1 MGTDNLY
8 ASYRYDD
15 PDFRY
20 TYPNSETLRN
30 LFNERDPD
38 KLTALENQIFN
49 RQALLLI
56 RNPIAVNNM
65 EDVQAIHRFL
75 FGTIYAWAGE
85 YREVNISKNNDVF
98 MLHQAFSRAES
109 YMNSLFEN
117 YHSSTATQADITSHL
132 AEILDALNYFHPF
145 REGNGRTQREV
156 LRVLAL
162 SKGYRLSI
170 HLATDSTAYD
180 LYMQGTINSDLAKLK
195 EVIRLS
201 LSPLDM
207 LQSGS

>member
-56 RNPIAVNNM
+56 RNPIAVNSM

-75 FGTIYAWAGE
+75 Y
-85 YREVNISKNNDVF
+85 
-98 MLHQAFSRAES
+98 
-109 YMNSLFEN
+109 
-117 YHSSTATQADITSHL
+117 
-132 AEILDALNYFHPF
+132 
-145 REGNGRTQREV
+145 GRTQRKV

-162 SKGYRLSI
+162 SKSYRLSI

-180 LYMQGTINSDLAKLK
+180 LYMLGTINSDLAKLK
-195 EVIRLS
+195 EVKRS
-201 LSPLDM
+201 NSHFPLP
-207 LQSGS
+207 LLPYSKPNHKNRGAPSTTQRRSTSNFQ